1 MGTRGPAP
9 ARSDQ
14 RRRRNAPETPVD
26 KVEVD
31 GEVTIPEP
39 GAWHDTAIAWYRS
52 LQHSG
57 QSRFFEPSDW
67 QAAHFTAQM
76 MHKCLTADEVS
87 AQMVAQVRGMMTD
100 LLSTESS
107 RRRVGIELERKVA
120 QPAGK
125 SSSAV
130 THLEDRR
137 KRLTSDAS

>member
-14 RRRRNAPETPVD
+14 RRRRNKPETPVD
-26 KVEVD
+26 RVEVD

-39 GAWHDTAIAWYRS
+39 GAWHDTAVAWYRS
-52 LQHSG
+52 LEQSG

-67 QAAHFTAQM
+67 QSAHFTAQM
-76 MHKCLTADEVS
+76 MDKCLRADDVS

-107 RRRVGIELERKVA
+107 RRRVGLELERKVA
-120 QPAGK
+120 QQPGA

-130 THLEDRR
+130 TRLDDRR
-137 KRLTSDAS
+137 KRLTDAS